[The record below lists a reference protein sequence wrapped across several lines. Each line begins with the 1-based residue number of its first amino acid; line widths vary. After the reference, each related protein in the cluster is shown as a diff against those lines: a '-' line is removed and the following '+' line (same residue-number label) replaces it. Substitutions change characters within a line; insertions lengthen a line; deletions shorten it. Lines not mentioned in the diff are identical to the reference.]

1 MMTARAL
8 AALALVLLLA
18 ACGAPAGPGGS
29 PPGDAGSDDAP
40 ALSGSVRWMDG
51 CRANA
56 CVGASH
62 SFAVGATAQV
72 IACRLSGSAVTLTA
86 FSAAADA
93 RAFDESPEGLR
104 LTGTIAAERL
114 TGGMVEARGSG
125 WSAAG
130 PVSGGACVVTATADY
145 TQRRVRG
152 TITCDG
158 LADDAVPPNART
170 VTGTFD
176 VTGCAP

>member
-8 AALALVLLLA
+8 ALLLTLT
-18 ACGAPAGPGGS
+18 ACGASAGPT
-29 PPGDAGSDDAP
+29 PAPAGDAGGDDAP
-40 ALSGSVRWMDG
+40 AISGSVRWVDG

-62 SFAVGATAQV
+62 SFTVGGPMQV
-72 IACRLSGSAVTLTA
+72 VACRMAGNAVTLTA

-114 TGGMVEARGSG
+114 TGGMVEARGNG

-145 TQRRVRG
+145 AQRRVRG
-152 TITCDG
+152 SITCDG
-158 LADDAVPPNART
+158 LSDDAPLPNART